1 MLRLPFTKLLHHP
14 KRDLLI
20 LVFGGNFQAID
31 TSGEDKLLKVWSIDN
46 WRPVPKRV
54 VSIAFNSQGSQII
67 TADKFGDV
75 YRYPIN
81 ASNDNQN
88 AVDLLLGHVSMVTD
102 MILTPNNK
110 FIITADRDEHIRVSR
125 FPKGHNIE
133 SYCLG
138 HTQFLSKL
146 HILPWSTDFLLSAGG
161 DDYIFLWEYVSGKL
175 LQSLN
180 VKSIIE
186 NQIKEQNE
194 KKLLTSEYNNNEFA
208 VTTITSSSI
217 SKHIALVIEKFPG
230 VVILNWNET
239 NQSIEFKTIL
249 YSSIDPLDIA
259 YDLRGNLWVSNSLL
273 SDDDDKDDKELITL
287 FIRNEDND
295 RYEKSSSDHPLL
307 IQINKYGS
315 VQGK

>member
-1 MLRLPFTKLLHHP
+1 M
-14 KRDLLI
+14 
-20 LVFGGNFQAID
+20 AS
-31 TSGEDKLLKVWSIDN
+31 SGEDKLLKVWSIDN

-146 HILPWSTDFLLSAGG
+146 HILPWSTDFLLSAG
-161 DDYIFLWEYVSGKL
+161 
-175 LQSLN
+175 
-180 VKSIIE
+180 
-186 NQIKEQNE
+186 EQNE

-315 VQGK
+315 VQVVDKIPDLYPIGQLLESNEESQNNDNAVNKSSISKTQEKKPKRNVEKKKIKLK